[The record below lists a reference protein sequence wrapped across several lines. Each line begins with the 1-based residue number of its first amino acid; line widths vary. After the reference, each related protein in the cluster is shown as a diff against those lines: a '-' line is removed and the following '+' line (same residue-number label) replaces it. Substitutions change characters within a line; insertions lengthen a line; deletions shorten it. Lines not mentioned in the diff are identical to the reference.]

1 MNCYK
6 CGCSLN
12 EKEFCTG
19 CGADVARY
27 KQVMHLSNAYYN
39 EGLEKAQIRDLT
51 GAMACLQ
58 LSLKLNKKNTHA
70 RNLLGLIYFETGETV
85 MALTEW
91 VISKN
96 YQAEKN
102 LADDYIT
109 KVQSNPTVLSRMD
122 SAVHKFNQSLGYCS
136 QGIYD
141 MPAIQLRK
149 IIQLNPKLLQARLLL
164 ALLYMQS
171 EKWDQAKEQLEV
183 CKSIDIGNVT
193 TNRYLQEVD
202 EALGFEISK
211 NAGRKQKETAVYM
224 TSGNDTII
232 QPVNHKEPA
241 GLHVFLNV
249 FVGLIVGLII
259 GWFVLGPLRANIE
272 NTSVEDELAGVRE
285 QLSVKASAVEEL
297 TQKVEALQT
306 QNETM
311 SEQLENYEGNSGV
324 NEAHK
329 NLMLALGE
337 YNKREQMDEMLVA
350 DYMDAIDLEFV
361 QNEATEE
368 FMVLYNMLKDAV
380 GVDVALSYYDSGSE
394 ALRNFDYTSAIE
406 DLNKAV
412 YYDPNNDSALYA
424 LANAYRENKDYENAK
439 AIYEKVIELF
449 PDSEK
454 ATKAQ
459 AYIAEI
465 ESMKQ
470 DSV

>member
-6 CGCSLN
+6 CGCSLS
-12 EKEFCTG
+12 EKEFCTS

-27 KQVMHLSNAYYN
+27 KQVLSLSNAYYN
-39 EGLEKAQIRDLT
+39 EGLDKARIRDLT

-58 LSLKLNKKNTHA
+58 LSLKLNKRNTNA
-70 RNLLGLIYFETGETV
+70 RNLLGLIYFEVGETV
-85 MALTEW
+85 AALTEW

-96 YQAEKN
+96 YQPEKN

-109 KVQSNPTVLSRMD
+109 KLQSNQSVLNKMD
-122 SAVHKFNQSLGYCS
+122 SAVHKYNQSLGYCS

-164 ALLYMQS
+164 SLLYIHS
-171 EKWDQAKEQLEV
+171 EKWEQAKEQLEI
-183 CKSIDIGNVT
+183 CKSVDIGNVT
-193 TNRYLQEVD
+193 TNRFLQEVD
-202 EALGFEISK
+202 EALGFENSK
-211 NAGRKQKETAVYM
+211 NAGKKQKETAVYM

-232 QPVNHKEPA
+232 QPVNHKEMA

-249 FVGLIVGLII
+249 FVGLLIGVII
-259 GWFVLGPLRANIE
+259 GWFVLAPLRMNME
-272 NTSVEDELAGVRE
+272 NDSVTEELEGVRE
-285 QLSVKASAVEEL
+285 QLNTKITETEDLKKRVEKL
-297 TQKVEALQT
+297 TT
-306 QNETM
+306 DNEM
-311 SEQLENYEGNSGV
+311 MAEQLESYEGNSGV
-324 NEAHK
+324 NEVYR

-337 YNKREQMDEMLVA
+337 YNKGDAMDKMLIA
-350 DYMDAIDLEFV
+350 DYMDAIDLEYV
-361 QNEATEE
+361 QNEASEE
-368 FMVLYNMLKDAV
+368 YLVLYNMIKDEV
-380 GVDVALSYYDSGSE
+380 GEYVASTYYESGNE
-394 ALRNFDYTSAIE
+394 AFRNFDYATAIT
-406 DLNKAV
+406 DLTKAV

-439 AIYEKVIELF
+439 LIYQKVIELF

-465 ESMKQ
+465 EEM
-470 DSV
+470 

>member
-6 CGCSLN
+6 CGCSLS
-12 EKEFCTG
+12 EKEFCTS

-27 KQVMHLSNAYYN
+27 KQVMSLSNSYYN
-39 EGLEKAQIRDLT
+39 EGLDKAKIRDLT

-58 LSLKLNKKNTHA
+58 LSLKLNKRNTHA
-70 RNLLGLIYFETGETV
+70 RNLLGLIYFEIGETV
-85 MALTEW
+85 AALTEW

-96 YQAEKN
+96 YQPEKN

-109 KVQSNPTVLSRMD
+109 RLQSNQSVLNKMD
-122 SAVHKFNQSLGYCS
+122 SAVHKYNQSLGYCS

-164 ALLYMQS
+164 ALLYIQS
-171 EKWDQAKEQLEV
+171 EKWEQAKEQLEI
-183 CKSIDIGNVT
+183 CKAIDIGNIT
-193 TNRYLQEVD
+193 TNRFLQEVD
-202 EALGFEISK
+202 DALGFEKSK
-211 NAGRKQKETAVYM
+211 NAGKKQKETAVYM

-232 QPVNHKEPA
+232 QPVNHKEMA

-249 FVGLIVGLII
+249 CVGLLIGLII
-259 GWFVLGPLRANIE
+259 GWFVLAPLRMNMGTA
-272 NTSVEDELAGVRE
+272 SVNEELEGVRE
-285 QLSVKASAVEEL
+285 QLNVKTAETEDLKQQVEKLMAERE
-297 TQKVEALQT
+297 V
-306 QNETM
+306 M
-311 SEQLENYEGNSGV
+311 SEQLENYEGNSGL

-337 YNKREQMDEMLVA
+337 YHKGDAMDKTVIAGYLDE
-350 DYMDAIDLEFV
+350 IDLEFV

-368 FMVLYNMLKDAV
+368 YLVLYNKIKDAV
-380 GVDVALSYYDSGSE
+380 GESVALTYYESGNE
-394 ALRNFDYTSAIE
+394 AFRNFDYATAIA
-406 DLNKAV
+406 DLTKAV
-412 YYDPNNDSALYA
+412 YYDPANDSALYA

-439 AIYEKVIELF
+439 LIYEKVIELF

-465 ESMKQ
+465 ESM
-470 DSV
+470 